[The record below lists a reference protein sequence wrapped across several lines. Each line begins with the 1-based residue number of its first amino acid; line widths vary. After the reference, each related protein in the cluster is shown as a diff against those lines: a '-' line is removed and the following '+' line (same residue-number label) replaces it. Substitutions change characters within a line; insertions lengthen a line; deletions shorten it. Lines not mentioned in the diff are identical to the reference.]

1 MQCDRHLRDTFR
13 QASRSVYTSTVVVSP
28 DPLPPTPST
37 SSVMK
42 IHDPQY
48 PGPSA
53 SLLET
58 EETPEKTERDPDM
71 PEPAAEGDNKVENS
85 RD

>member
-1 MQCDRHLRDTFR
+1 
-13 QASRSVYTSTVVVSP
+13 
-28 DPLPPTPST
+28 LPPTPST

>member
-1 MQCDRHLRDTFR
+1 M
-13 QASRSVYTSTVVVSP
+13 
-28 DPLPPTPST
+28 PPTPST

-42 IHDPQY
+42 IHDPHY

-58 EETPEKTERDPDM
+58 EETPQKKTKRDPDM
-71 PEPAAEGDNKVENS
+71 PEPAAEGDIQVENY

>member
-37 SSVMK
+37 SSVLK
-42 IHDPQY
+42 
-48 PGPSA
+48 
-53 SLLET
+53 
-58 EETPEKTERDPDM
+58 TPESIEDDHEH
-71 PEPAAEGDNKVENS
+71 PEPADNGDIRMEYCTDQLYSPSVGAVTKNYL
-85 RD
+85 